1 MIPSDKQLTVQL
13 ATAREASDALR
24 LSTRSLL
31 RLRNQG
37 ILQAGECWVR
47 KFPTNP
53 SSDVLY
59 DLAACKQALNAA
71 TIAAQVE
78 QDRLGQREVE
88 LA

>member
-1 MIPSDKQLTVQL
+1 MTFSDKQLTVHL

-24 LSTRSLL
+24 LSPRSLL
-31 RLRNQG
+31 RLRTQG
-37 ILQAGECWVR
+37 ILRAGECWVR

-53 SSDVLY
+53 NSPLLY
-59 DLAACKQALNAA
+59 DLAACQHALNAA

-78 QDRLGQREVE
+78 LDRIGQRKVE